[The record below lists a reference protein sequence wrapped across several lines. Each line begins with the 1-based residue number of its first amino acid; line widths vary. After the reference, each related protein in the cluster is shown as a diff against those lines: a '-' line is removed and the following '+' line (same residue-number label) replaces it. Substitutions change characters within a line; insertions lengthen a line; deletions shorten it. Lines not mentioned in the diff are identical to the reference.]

1 MSKRPVRLVARGQ
14 SLEHVVL
21 VNAFRAK
28 QQKENTAQR
37 PTTVDILPHAR
48 ELAPQM
54 TPGNSHYSIGAREA
68 IPRVLIPTLRHCNT
82 VATEC
87 VAIYF
92 TNTFVGSGLVKFT
105 PSTTC
110 PWKSLIPSR
119 YQEVGMTRV
128 RPVWGE

>member
-1 MSKRPVRLVARGQ
+1 MHFVRSSKRRIQINVR
-14 SLEHVVL
+14 
-21 VNAFRAK
+21 
-28 QQKENTAQR
+28 QQWTS
-37 PTTVDILPHAR
+37 VPHLK
-48 ELAPQM
+48 ELAPLVA
-54 TPGNSHYSIGAREA
+54 PGNSPYSIDALEA
-68 IPRVLIPTLRHCNT
+68 ILRVCIPTLGRYNAVDT
-82 VATEC
+82 AWVAN
-87 VAIYF
+87 YF